1 MRNNDESAAPDHTT
15 PFIHP
20 AGRAGGEMAAKEH
33 GTLWLKDG
41 IYVKPMRVRIGL
53 TDGTNTEIEGNDLS
67 EGTEV
72 VMGEIDTSAAASGAA
87 KNPFIP
93 QFGNRRRGGAGG
105 GGGRGA
111 AVTTPAA
118 QEKHP
123 LEAPAEKANVLRPS
137 DAASERT
144 GEEAD
149 RLPEIPG
156 LRSISDPAS
165 AAEKQF

>member
-1 MRNNDESAAPDHTT
+1 MVANAALRWTPEDEQVSPDARNNDESAAPTT
-15 PFIHP
+15 QRHSSTRP
-20 AGRAGGEMAAKEH
+20 AGAGGEMAAKEH

-93 QFGNRRRGGAGG
+93 QFGNRRRGSAGG
-105 GGGRGA
+105 GGVRGR
-111 AVTTPAA
+111 
-118 QEKHP
+118 
-123 LEAPAEKANVLRPS
+123 R
-137 DAASERT
+137 
-144 GEEAD
+144 
-149 RLPEIPG
+149 
-156 LRSISDPAS
+156 
-165 AAEKQF
+165 